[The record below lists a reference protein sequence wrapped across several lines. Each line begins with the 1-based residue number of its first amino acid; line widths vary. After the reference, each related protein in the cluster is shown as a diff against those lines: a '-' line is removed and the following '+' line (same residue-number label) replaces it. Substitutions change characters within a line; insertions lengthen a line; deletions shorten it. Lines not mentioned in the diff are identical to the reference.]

1 MRRARRL
8 ADLRCVPVARDDVGY
23 VDMGTLGRVRG
34 RARHEREQAT
44 LEFKR
49 LRNRLFG
56 IGLDVPLG
64 ARHSLNVR
72 VLPAAAQASPLTL
85 DLDFAAATVSATR
98 REVGFV
104 QVGAFDGQAND
115 PMHDLVRRLG
125 WRGILV
131 EPQPDA
137 FERLREAYADVEGL
151 VFLNAAVAE
160 ERGSRTLWHIGGS
173 EPDDPWWKGQ
183 VSSFD
188 REHLFKH
195 IRGNTRLAAR
205 VAAMPVM
212 TVTIEDVLARAP
224 RAVDVVQLDTEG
236 YDARII
242 AMLPLDHHRPA
253 LIRFEHR
260 HLAPLEHA
268 QAVSR
273 LVANGY
279 RVAVNED
286 DTIAMQHQPGRGLT
300 ARA

>member
-1 MRRARRL
+1 
-8 ADLRCVPVARDDVGY
+8 
-23 VDMGTLGRVRG
+23 VDTLGRVTRRFG
-34 RARHEREQAT
+34 RERERTT
-44 LEFKR
+44 LELKR

-56 IGLDVPLG
+56 IGVDVPLG
-64 ARHSLNVR
+64 ARQRLNVR
-72 VLPAAAQASPLTL
+72 VLPAAAQVSRLTV
-85 DLDFAAATVSATR
+85 DLDIAAATVSATR
-98 REVGFV
+98 EEVGFV

-160 ERGSRTLWHIGGS
+160 QRGSRTLWHIAGS

-188 REHLFKH
+188 REHLFRH
-195 IRGNTRLAAR
+195 IRGNAGLADR
-205 VAAMPVM
+205 VAGTPVR
-212 TVTIEDVLARAP
+212 TVTVEDVLAQAP
-224 RAVDVVQLDTEG
+224 RPVDVVQVDTEG
-236 YDARII
+236 YDAHII
-242 AMLPLDHHRPA
+242 AMLPLEQQRPA

-260 HLAPLEHA
+260 HLAPHEHA
-268 QAVSR
+268 HAVSR
-273 LVANGY
+273 VVAHGY

-286 DTIAMQHQPGRGLT
+286 DTIAMLHQPGRGLT

>member
-1 MRRARRL
+1 MDFMKRVWL
-8 ADLRCVPVARDDVGY
+8 
-23 VDMGTLGRVRG
+23 RVRW
-34 RARHEREQAT
+34 EREQAART
-44 LEFKR
+44 WLH

-56 IGLDVPLG
+56 VGISVRVG
-64 ARHSLNVR
+64 ATQSLNVR
-72 VLPAAAQASPLTL
+72 VVPTAAQSSRLTL
-85 DLDFAAATVSATR
+85 DLDIVAATLSAAR

-137 FERLREAYADVEGL
+137 FERLREAYADVDGL

-173 EPDDPWWKGQ
+173 EHDDPWWKGQ

-188 REHLFKH
+188 RDHLFKH
-195 IRGNTRLAAR
+195 IRGDARLAAR
-205 VAAMPVM
+205 VVGMPVQ

-224 RAVDVVQLDTEG
+224 RPVDVIQVDTEG
-236 YDARII
+236 YDAAII
-242 AMLPLDHHRPA
+242 AMLPLDRHRPA
-253 LIRFEHR
+253 LIRFEHK
-260 HLAPLEHA
+260 HLAPHEHA
-268 QAVSR
+268 EAVGR

-300 ARA
+300 AVS

>member
-1 MRRARRL
+1 MRSRTSNVGCVCVDIVGRLSRRAK
-8 ADLRCVPVARDDVGY
+8 Y
-23 VDMGTLGRVRG
+23 
-34 RARHEREQAT
+34 ERERTT
-44 LEFKR
+44 LELAR

-56 IGLDVPLG
+56 IGVDVPLG
-64 ARHSLNVR
+64 IRQSLNVR
-72 VLPAAAQASPLTL
+72 VLPAAVRHSQLTL
-85 DLDFAAATVSATR
+85 DLDIVSANVTAAR
-98 REVGFV
+98 AQVGFV
-104 QVGAFDGQAND
+104 QIGAYDGRAND
-115 PMHDLVRRLG
+115 PMHDLIRRLG

-160 ERGSRTLWHIGGS
+160 DRGARTLWHIGGS

-188 REHLFKH
+188 RDHVFRH
-195 IRGNTRLAAR
+195 IRGDARLAAR
-205 VAAMPVM
+205 VVGTPVE
-212 TVTIEDVLARAP
+212 TVTLEDVLARAP
-224 RAVDVVQLDTEG
+224 RPVDVVQVDAEG
-236 YDARII
+236 YDAAII
-242 AMLPLDHHRPA
+242 AMLPLEQYRPV

-260 HLAPLEHA
+260 HLAPQEHA

-279 RVAVNED
+279 RIAVNED
-286 DTIAMQHQPGRGLT
+286 DTIAMQHQRGRGLT